1 MENDFIDYIN
11 NIKQN
16 KINQINNINSL
27 SEEVLNIIQE
37 PEESKKTIN
46 INSIK
51 LIPFLQKYI
60 SFDTNDANKDN
71 IETNLIINSNGYSVF
86 NHKEFSDEID
96 LTKKIKVETIKPYI
110 NKILSL
116 KYNMKLNVKVN
127 KLSLS
132 LLITSL
138 IENILVT
145 IHKSHSNQILPRT
158 LSEILILLSS
168 QKIFPIG
175 IINLCITLIG
185 PPTSIN
191 LRNLLWH
198 GFLNDEQLTNT
209 LFCSLILL
217 YQTLLEYDIKKNN
230 YKELGEAQ
238 INYLN
243 TYCNIQNDQLINE
256 LNKCQYIIP
265 NRKDIIK
272 YCINNIGPNSN
283 DKEINLLRLIVEFE
297 HFLRIIFIS
306 INDINI
312 KFGMANYSSYYI
324 TMDALLQEYIIFN
337 DDGIV
342 VNRPSTKN
350 DMKIT
355 KYKNMKKYDDN
366 NNINEKNEIIE
377 NDKQIFDKKPN
388 KLIEILG
395 NEIIIKLYDL
405 FLIENGI
412 KLRDHLSHG
421 EYNINSLPNSISN
434 SLLFIW
440 YVLLVKI
447 NDYFYKTKSDFTID
461 INNCLNME
469 PAFHPI
475 TTVKKQLKEIET
487 LLDNTNNYFNNYD
500 YSDDIFNDYKTDI
513 YNSFVSKDIIELNEL
528 IDKKMINN
536 NALKLFCNPV
546 LISNIKQCNAI
557 NNEIKNC
564 LIFVKE
570 THELLIDLLKDNK
583 IKRRQEDTLFK
594 LIKSINEILVILKYF
609 YQTSKTII
617 YDNNNS
623 IKVKLYKQTSIVV
636 SKLNVLFKNYSFD
649 GYENLLKDYI
659 SKIKKIFK

>member
-1 MENDFIDYIN
+1 MEKDFIDYIN

-16 KINQINNINSL
+16 KINQINIINSL
-27 SEEVLNIIQE
+27 SEEVLTIIQE
-37 PEESKKTIN
+37 PEESNKVIN

-60 SFDTNDANKDN
+60 SFDTNDANEDN

-230 YKELGEAQ
+230 YKELGEDQ

-272 YCINNIGPNSN
+272 YCINNIGLNSN

-324 TMDALLQEYIIFN
+324 TMDAMLQEYIIFN

-475 TTVKKQLKEIET
+475 TTLKKQLKEIEA
-487 LLDNTNNYFNNYD
+487 LLDNTNSYFNNYD

-528 IDKKMINN
+528 IDKKIINN

>member
-1 MENDFIDYIN
+1 MEKDFIDYIN

-27 SEEVLNIIQE
+27 SEEVLTIIQE
-37 PEESKKTIN
+37 PEESNKVIN

-60 SFDTNDANKDN
+60 SFDTNDANEDN

-230 YKELGEAQ
+230 YKELGEDQ

-272 YCINNIGPNSN
+272 YCINNIGLNSN

-475 TTVKKQLKEIET
+475 TTLKKQLKEIEA
-487 LLDNTNNYFNNYD
+487 LLDNTNSYFNNYD

-528 IDKKMINN
+528 IDKKIINN

-557 NNEIKNC
+557 INEIKNC

-570 THELLIDLLKDNK
+570 THELLINLLKDNK

-617 YDNNNS
+617 YDNNNA
-623 IKVKLYKQTSIVV
+623 IKVKLYKQTLIVV